1 MKTLLIGIGNPGRQ
15 DDGLGP
21 ALVEQLA
28 ESRPP
33 ERSVVQIAGGTAD
46 AFWAYQLN
54 IEDAHILRDYEV
66 VVFADAC
73 VEGDDPAALGPIEPA
88 AAIAFTTHEM
98 SPASVLALGEELY
111 GNAPRA
117 FLLAIRGYAWEMEEG
132 LTAEAA
138 QNLDLA
144 ESLLVEFFQN
154 RGTPVE

>member
-1 MKTLLIGIGNPGRQ
+1 MKILIVGIGNPGRQ

-21 ALVEQLA
+21 ALVERLA
-28 ESRPP
+28 GSRPP

-54 IEDAHILRDYEV
+54 IEDAPLVREYEL

-73 VEGDDPAALGPIEPA
+73 VEGDGPAAMGPIEPA

-117 FLLAIRGYAWEMEEG
+117 FLLAIRGYSWEMEEG

-138 QNLDLA
+138 KNLDLA
-144 ESLLVEFFQN
+144 ESLLREFLRN
-154 RGTPVE
+154 H

>member
-1 MKTLLIGIGNPGRQ
+1 VKTLLIGIGNPGRQ

-21 ALVEQLA
+21 ALVERLA
-28 ESRPP
+28 GSRPP
-33 ERSVVQIAGGTAD
+33 ERSVVQTSGGTVE
-46 AFWAYQLN
+46 AFWVYQLN
-54 IEDAHILRDYEV
+54 IEDAYLLRDYEV

-73 VEGDDPAALGPIEPA
+73 LEGDGPAAMGLISPA

-111 GNAPRA
+111 GETPLA
-117 FLLAIRGYAWEMEEG
+117 FLLTIRGYAWEMEEG

-154 RGTPVE
+154 WGTPAE